1 MSKKGGEKNGKKQM
15 GNIEV
20 FSEVQNKWNFKKN
33 LHLLNKFILDEVSIF
48 FLWVDDTIPEKLF
61 MAMKKCWSRN
71 FSTKTQQMKANPYH
85 DFNKTD

>member
-1 MSKKGGEKNGKKQM
+1 MGFEKKNGKKQM
-15 GNIEV
+15 ENIEV

-61 MAMKKCWSRN
+61 ERG
-71 FSTKTQQMKANPYH
+71 
-85 DFNKTD
+85 